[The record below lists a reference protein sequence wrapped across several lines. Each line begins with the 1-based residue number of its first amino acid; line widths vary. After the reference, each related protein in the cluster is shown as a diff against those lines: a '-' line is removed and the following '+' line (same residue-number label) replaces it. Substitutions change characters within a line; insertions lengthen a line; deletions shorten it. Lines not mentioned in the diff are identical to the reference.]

1 MVLEL
6 LSNKQLFRSD
16 FLQSTHRLLR
26 IGQLFGTVPWA
37 VTLFEGDKRP
47 TRSWQVRLLRASNV
61 AYSLGL
67 MTAVV
72 AATALQHIEYDW
84 QMPFMTRML
93 YIGEYITANGVVMMV
108 LAGCHYQ
115 RRCYCRFSE
124 QLLAIAIDVAMCGG
138 AVDFQR
144 IETMLNRVLA
154 SVMLFFTGVLMV
166 DFLYNDRMFWSFV
179 RSSAIYTLS
188 NVINVLGLLQY
199 AYVLYFAFLFY
210 HDTNRLL
217 LSYTRHSNARDDKRY
232 VRRYGTEIVL
242 PACGALY
249 DYAQLV
255 DVLRRTHLQLGKLTE
270 QANGCFG
277 VLIVSTTTAS
287 FIVLSLQFFAIYQ
300 ATTVH
305 RWTVTDTYLLVYTVL
320 WIVLHAAKVLTILYP
335 CHLTQR
341 ERDRTGPILYHFDP
355 TVRDVALNNALSKFS
370 SQLLHQ
376 QGPQTACGVMNLEM
390 TLISTM
396 VGALTTYLVIL
407 IQFDTAVTQGQA
419 AGNGSS
425 FAGNG
430 RNNGSA

>member
-16 FLQSTHRLLR
+16 FLQSTRRLLR

-37 VTLFEGDKRP
+37 VTLFEGDERP
-47 TRSWQVRLLRASNV
+47 VASSWQVRLLCASNV
-61 AYSLGL
+61 LYSLAL
-67 MTAVV
+67 MVAVV
-72 AATALQHIEYDW
+72 VATVLQHVEYDW

-93 YIGEYITANGVVMMV
+93 YISEYITANGVVMLV

-115 RRCYCRFSE
+115 RRCYGRFSE
-124 QLLAIAIDVAMCGG
+124 QLLAIANDVATCGG
-138 AVDFQR
+138 AVDFR
-144 IETMLNRVLA
+144 RVESMLNRVLA
-154 SVMLFFTGVLMV
+154 SAILFFASVLMV

-188 NVINVLGLLQY
+188 NVINVLGLVQY

-210 HDTNRLL
+210 HNTNQLL
-217 LSYTRHSNARDDKRY
+217 MSYTRHSRDARDDKR
-232 VRRYGTEIVL
+232 RYCPAEIVL
-242 PACGALY
+242 PINGALY
-249 DYAQLV
+249 DYAQLI
-255 DVLRRTHLQLGKLTE
+255 DVLRRTHLQLSKLTE
-270 QANGCFG
+270 QVNGCFG
-277 VLIVSTTTAS
+277 ILIVSTTTAS

-300 ATTVH
+300 ATTVR
-305 RWTVTDTYLLVYTVL
+305 RWTLNETYLLVYTVL
-320 WIVLHAAKVLTILYP
+320 WIVLHAAKVLMILYP
-335 CHLTQR
+335 CHLTQQ
-341 ERDRTGPILYHFDP
+341 ERDRTGPILYHFD
-355 TVRDVALNNALSKFS
+355 TTARDVALNNALTKFS

-376 QGPQTACGVMNLEM
+376 QGSQTACGVINLEM

-419 AGNGSS
+419 NGNGSS

-430 RNNGSA
+430 RNNGST